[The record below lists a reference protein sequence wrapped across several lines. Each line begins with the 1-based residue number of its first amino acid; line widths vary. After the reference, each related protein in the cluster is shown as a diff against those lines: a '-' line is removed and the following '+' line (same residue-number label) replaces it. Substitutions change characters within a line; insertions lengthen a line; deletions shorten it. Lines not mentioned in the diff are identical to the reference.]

1 MYEYE
6 EKSDIIGSPCSL
18 MNPYKGYTEGTIVG
32 DYGNTVVVRLTSGK
46 EIVEF
51 RDEVIIYIEAMTQIA
66 MKFVQWDVPELEKL
80 KGCRVYQLREQLDN
94 GDKLS
99 REDKNWI
106 TRNVKECIHFKRG
119 IALMGYFFDF
129 SDVLKRYFVKQHG
142 HITEYC
148 AIDKT
153 ALRSVLYGRIED
165 VVEV

>member
-1 MYEYE
+1 MQ
-6 EKSDIIGSPCSL
+6 
-18 MNPYKGYTEGTIVG
+18 
-32 DYGNTVVVRLTSGK
+32 
-46 EIVEF
+46 
-51 RDEVIIYIEAMTQIA
+51 QIA

-80 KGCRVYQLREQLDN
+80 KDSRVYQLREQLDN

-106 TRNVKECIHFKRG
+106 TIHFKRG

-142 HITEYC
+142 HIAEYY

-165 VVEV
+165 IVEVELKSKKHESND

>member
-1 MYEYE
+1 MQ
-6 EKSDIIGSPCSL
+6 
-18 MNPYKGYTEGTIVG
+18 
-32 DYGNTVVVRLTSGK
+32 
-46 EIVEF
+46 
-51 RDEVIIYIEAMTQIA
+51 QIA

-80 KGCRVYQLREQLDN
+80 KDSRVYQLRDN

-142 HITEYC
+142 HIAEYY

-165 VVEV
+165 IVEVELKSKKHESND

>member
-1 MYEYE
+1 M
-6 EKSDIIGSPCSL
+6 
-18 MNPYKGYTEGTIVG
+18 KGGVYRI
-32 DYGNTVVVRLTSGK
+32 LT
-46 EIVEF
+46 
-51 RDEVIIYIEAMTQIA
+51 
-66 MKFVQWDVPELEKL
+66 LEKL
-80 KGCRVYQLREQLDN
+80 KDSRVYQLREQLDN

-142 HITEYC
+142 HIAEYY

-165 VVEV
+165 IVEVELKSKKHESND

>member
-1 MYEYE
+1 MQ
-6 EKSDIIGSPCSL
+6 
-18 MNPYKGYTEGTIVG
+18 
-32 DYGNTVVVRLTSGK
+32 
-46 EIVEF
+46 
-51 RDEVIIYIEAMTQIA
+51 QIA

-80 KGCRVYQLREQLDN
+80 KDSRVYQLREQLDN

-142 HITEYC
+142 HIAEYY
-148 AIDKT
+148 AKT

-165 VVEV
+165 IVEVELKSKKHESND

>member
-1 MYEYE
+1 MQ
-6 EKSDIIGSPCSL
+6 
-18 MNPYKGYTEGTIVG
+18 
-32 DYGNTVVVRLTSGK
+32 
-46 EIVEF
+46 
-51 RDEVIIYIEAMTQIA
+51 QIA

-80 KGCRVYQLREQLDN
+80 KDSRVYQLREQLDN
-94 GDKLS
+94 G
-99 REDKNWI
+99 DKNWI

-142 HITEYC
+142 HIAEYY

-165 VVEV
+165 IVEVELKSKKHESND